1 MGWYDPRLLNSV
13 IMMFDMA
20 SGLTAEAT
28 LIVSIR
34 FSLPKMSSKFLILLN
49 STTNTMIED
58 GEVCQQA
65 SLGQIIIYLQRDIV
79 K

>member
-1 MGWYDPRLLNSV
+1 MGWYDPRILNSV
-13 IMMFDMA
+13 ILMFDMA

-28 LIVSIR
+28 LIVSVR

-65 SLGQIIIYLQRDIV
+65 SLRQIVIYLQRDIV